1 MSIWKPATIEDQPEV
16 VLTHWN
22 VRELPNGDR
31 HFSGYE
37 PEYQQGRTSSKIIE
51 FDVKQMKGKT
61 RSGRVYFLKGPPGA
75 HPDGE
80 YVWNRWL
87 RINQETDWKVVEMP
101 YVEI

>member
-1 MSIWKPATIEDQPEV
+1 MSIWKPASIEDQPEV
-16 VLTHWN
+16 ILTHWS

-37 PEYQQGRTSSKIIE
+37 SEYQQGRASSKIVE

-87 RINQETDWKVVEMP
+87 HINLETDWKEIEMP
-101 YVEI
+101 YVET